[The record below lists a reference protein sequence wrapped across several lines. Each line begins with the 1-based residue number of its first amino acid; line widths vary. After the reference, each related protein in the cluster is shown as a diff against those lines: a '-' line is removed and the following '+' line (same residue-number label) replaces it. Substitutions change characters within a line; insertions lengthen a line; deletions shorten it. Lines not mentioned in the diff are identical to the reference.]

1 LVSVGSLVL
10 GCGFLT
16 FAPAIGWMAFGG
28 AILLA
33 VGNGLMW
40 ASVVALLS
48 KTAGEHQGAVQGL
61 ADSVGAFASIVGL
74 ILGGIMYAH
83 LTGWLFVLSAGFI
96 FVVVFLSLLLPSGK
110 DENRARSL
118 AEIKEA
124 SL

>member
-1 LVSVGSLVL
+1 
-10 GCGFLT
+10 
-16 FAPAIGWMAFGG
+16 MAFGG

-96 FVVVFLSLLLPSGK
+96 FVVVFLSLWLPQGK

>member
-48 KTAGEHQGAVQGL
+48 KTA
-61 ADSVGAFASIVGL
+61 
-74 ILGGIMYAH
+74 
-83 LTGWLFVLSAGFI
+83 
-96 FVVVFLSLLLPSGK
+96 VFLSLSLPPGK